1 MKIKWLVFYCFIIN
15 TNCLAQETSTWGN
28 TYRVIDARPYAG
40 KNFIVQIAAK
50 VIALKKNA
58 QAGMWVAVTKENKKG
73 GFYKNMSGNPIV
85 ASEWKVYSLSG
96 KIDKT
101 AGYMTIGFGYSNP
114 GIFYFDDFK
123 LLVENTAGT
132 MEEVPLANAG
142 FEEDSIAAK
151 YSWMYSMGKDQYKTS
166 LEKADVFSGKQSCKV
181 DGSALIS
188 LLSYGDNDSTGKYA
202 AVNGIKIYYEEY
214 GAGQPLLLL
223 HGNSMAINSFR
234 LQIPELSKY
243 FHVYAI
249 DTRGHG
255 RSGDD
260 GKRYTYDL
268 FADDM
273 NALLDHLHLDS
284 VNVLGWSDGGNT
296 GLIMAMKYPGK
307 VKKLITMG
315 AVIFIDNT
323 VVDEAIFK
331 SLYKERKELESDA
344 AADAP
349 GRIRRIDLLLTEPRH
364 RFEELQSIS
373 CPVLVIAGEKD
384 LVKEE
389 HTKGIAAHIPN
400 ATLMIVPKASHEL
413 PWENASL
420 FNTYVIDF
428 LKK

>member
-1 MKIKWLVFYCFIIN
+1 MKIKWLVFFCFFF
-15 TNCLAQETSTWGN
+15 TADCLAQETSIWGN
-28 TYRVIDARPYAG
+28 TYRVINAKPFAG
-40 KNFIVQIAAK
+40 KNFTVQIAAK

-58 QAGMWVAVTKENKKG
+58 GAGMWVSVTKENKKS
-73 GFYKNMSGNPIV
+73 GFYKNMSNNPIV
-85 ASEWKVYSLSG
+85 ANEWKVYSLSG

-101 AGYMTIGFGYSNP
+101 AESLTIGFGYSNP

-123 LLVENTAGT
+123 LLVENAAGT
-132 MEEVPLANAG
+132 MEEIPLANAG
-142 FEEDSIAAK
+142 FEEDSIQAK
-151 YSWMYSMGKDQYKTS
+151 YSWMYKMGKSQYKIS
-166 LEKADVFSGKQSCKV
+166 LEKTDVFSGKQSCKV

-188 LLSYGDNDSTGKYA
+188 LQPYGENDSAGRYA
-202 AVNGIKIYYEEY
+202 TVNGIKIYYEEY
-214 GAGQPLLLL
+214 GTGEPLLLL

-255 RSGDD
+255 KSGDD
-260 GKRYTYDL
+260 GKTYTYDL

-273 NALLDHLHLDS
+273 NALLEHLHLDS

-296 GLIMAMKYPGK
+296 GLIMAMKYPKK

-323 VVDEAIFK
+323 VVDKALFK
-331 SLYKERKELESDA
+331 SLHKERKELESDSSS
-344 AADAP
+344 DAP
-349 GRIRRIDLLLTEPRH
+349 GRIRRIDLLLTEPKH
-364 RFEELQSIS
+364 TFEQLQAIS

-384 LVKEE
+384 VVKEA
-389 HTKGIAAHIPN
+389 HTRGIAAHIPN
-400 ATLMIVPKASHEL
+400 AILMIVPKATHQL
-413 PWENASL
+413 PWEDAPL
-420 FNTYVIDF
+420 FNKAVVAF